1 MSTDDIRSSIEG
13 TISYLKENP
22 EKARSKAKAATAVF
36 EKGLKVR
43 TTGPKGQV
51 IISDMPTTVGGDGS
65 APTPGWF
72 MQAALATCNATGIA
86 MKAAQEGIELTT
98 LEVSI
103 DTESDTRGIFG
114 FDESIKAG
122 PLNMKTHVRIGAE
135 GVSEEKLH
143 EIVKWNEKHSWVGN
157 AICRSVPLETE
168 VEIV

>member
-1 MSTDDIRSSIEG
+1 MSTENIRSSIQG
-13 TISYLKENP
+13 TISYLKANP
-22 EKARSKAKAATAVF
+22 EEAFKKATAARAVL
-36 EKGLKVR
+36 EGGLKVR
-43 TTGPKGQV
+43 TTGPEDEV
-51 IISDMPTTVGGDGS
+51 IISDMPPTVGGEGS

-122 PLNMKTHVRIGAE
+122 PLNMRTRVRIGAE
-135 GVSEEKLH
+135 GVPEEKLH
-143 EIVKWNEKHSWVGN
+143 EIVKWNEKYSWVGN
-157 AICRSVPLETE
+157 AICRAVPLETE
-168 VEIV
+168 VEIL